1 MYIASY
7 IHLSWRFVPRSISA
21 MIEQSPIGWRVW
33 YEHHQAKLT
42 SSKRPP
48 QEFADFPTEEE
59 ALNFKRSFKE
69 RCPHSVACMEPIYV
83 TTKARTMRPNGRRR
97 AVAGKQHS
105 QWGLRS

>member
-59 ALNFKRSFKE
+59 ALNYKRSLKE
-69 RCPHSVACMEPIYV
+69 RFPHCVACMEPIHEASI
-83 TTKARTMRPNGRRR
+83 ARTKLSNRWQQPAAGR
-97 AVAGKQHS
+97 KTS
-105 QWGLRS
+105 QSGPRS